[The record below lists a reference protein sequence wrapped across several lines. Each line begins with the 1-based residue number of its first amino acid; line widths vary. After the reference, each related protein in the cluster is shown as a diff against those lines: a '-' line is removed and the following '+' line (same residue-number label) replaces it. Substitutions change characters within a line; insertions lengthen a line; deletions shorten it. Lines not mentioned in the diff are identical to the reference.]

1 MQACSTEL
9 LQRRSPT
16 RRNHPQSLRGLSSG
30 NYPDRLLDLSTHCS
44 RSARVCATITRQ
56 YKPLDK
62 ITQKD
67 DVADVDEGDEG
78 KDSLNSEVSTPHPH
92 G

>member
-1 MQACSTEL
+1 M
-9 LQRRSPT
+9 
-16 RRNHPQSLRGLSSG
+16 
-30 NYPDRLLDLSTHCS
+30 
-44 RSARVCATITRQ
+44 RQ
-56 YKPLDK
+56 YKLLDK